1 VRPKVISKST
11 PHGGFGNRVLSY
23 LSLRHVAAANS
34 VDYRSVNSS
43 DSDLISGI
51 NRRLFFPLAWTRFQV
66 ISAADTSTDGG
77 PDLVTSIL
85 SEGKSLVI
93 RGAML
98 GETFA
103 RFAAPGSDLAIKN
116 RAQLCQVH
124 RNRSPGKNLVTV
136 HMRAGDFR
144 TWDPDAILPAD
155 YYITAINR
163 VEEDFGPLKIRI
175 CIDDTTHPGLAETE
189 KYIRQRG
196 IERVEV
202 DCLSPFECD
211 FAAMAS
217 SRVLISS
224 PSTFA
229 ICAGLLGTP
238 EVIHNRAW
246 INNRISRNE
255 LFWEKVML
263 NELPSYRVL
272 GIY

>member
-1 VRPKVISKST
+1 MRPTVISKST
-11 PHGGFGNRVLSY
+11 PRGGFGNRVLSY
-23 LSLRHVAAANS
+23 LSLRHVAAANY

-51 NRRLFFPLAWTRFQV
+51 NRRPFLPLALTRFQE
-66 ISAADTSTDGG
+66 ISAADISTDGG
-77 PDLVTSIL
+77 PDLVTSVL
-85 SEGKSLVI
+85 SEGKSLII

-103 RFAAPGSDLAIKN
+103 RFAAPASDLAIKN

-124 RNRSPGKNLVTV
+124 RKRAPGKNLVTV

-144 TWDPDAILPAD
+144 TWDSNAILPAE
-155 YYITAINR
+155 YYITAIKR
-163 VEEDFGPLKIRI
+163 VEEDFAPLKIRI
-175 CIDDTTHPGLAETE
+175 CIDDATHPGLADTE

-196 IERVEV
+196 LERAEL

-229 ICAGLLGTP
+229 VCAGLLGTP

-246 INNRISRNE
+246 VNNRISRNE
-255 LFWEKVML
+255 MFWEKVML
-263 NELPSYRVL
+263 NELPGYRVL
-272 GIY
+272 GIF